1 MYTYDE
7 STGEFLLNMTEF
19 NKLSKEAQEEV
30 KQEYETLKG
39 INDQVNEIEDSLEA
53 GQKYMR
59 YNDSNQDATRQNL
72 DW

>member
-53 GQKYMR
+53 GQKYM
-59 YNDSNQDATRQNL
+59 
-72 DW
+72 